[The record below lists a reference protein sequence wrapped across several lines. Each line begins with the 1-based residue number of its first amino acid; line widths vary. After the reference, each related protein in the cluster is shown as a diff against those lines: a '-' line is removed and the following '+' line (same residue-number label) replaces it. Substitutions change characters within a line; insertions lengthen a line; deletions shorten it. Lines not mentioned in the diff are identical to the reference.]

1 MRCAEGC
8 ISEDSRETQEI
19 WEPGDS
25 DDEAGKRINVQS
37 AEVGQEEM
45 GKLVIGKAETGKLSI
60 GKARRIVEG
69 NREEQRQEAGRNRM
83 R

>member
-45 GKLVIGKAETGKLSI
+45 GKCPLERPGGLWKEIGKK
-60 GKARRIVEG
+60 
-69 NREEQRQEAGRNRM
+69 QRQEAGRNRM